1 MTKKS
6 DAPAIR
12 FKGFSDAWEQR
23 KLGDIADIVGGGTPS
38 TGNQSYWDGDIDW
51 YAPAEIADQIYAN
64 SSQKKITGLGYEN
77 SSAKM
82 LPPGTVLFTSRA
94 GIGKTAI
101 LTRKGCT
108 NQGFQSIVPHRGE
121 LDSYFIFSRTEE
133 LKRYGELVGAGST
146 FVEVSGKQ
154 MAVME
159 LMMPPTMREQQTIGG
174 FFQQLDHLI
183 TLHQRKFEKLTNV
196 KKSMLEKM
204 FPQNGSSYPEIRF
217 KGFTDPWEQR
227 KLGELVDRVV
237 RKNINNE
244 STLPLTISAQ
254 YGLVDQI
261 TYFNNRVASR
271 DVSNYYLVLNGEF
284 AYNKST
290 SDGYPFGAVKRLD
303 LYEKGVLSTLY
314 IVFAPKKEQQIDSD
328 YLTVFFDT
336 DSYCIRTIGDL
347 AKTDPDFLNR
357 RLGKNGIALWQYAN
371 GNDRSRVMNADF
383 VSPVKSVGHG
393 ITTIE
398 DLENDEQV
406 WPVFLELTQDIGHK
420 LRVHKKCA
428 DGVAIH
434 IRDNTLFSKQW
445 QTALDMPT
453 QSPMLIAKAAFA
465 LFEKRYDWRNPIRS
479 VTIQA
484 INLVPQDTPRQVDLF
499 MNIEKIE
506 KAERLDQCIETI
518 RQRFGKNSIRN
529 GILFQN
535 LRMPSEKP
543 EITMPTG
550 VLC

>member
-1 MTKKS
+1 MATRVILHS
-6 DAPAIR
+6 DLNN
-12 FKGFSDAWEQR
+12 F
-23 KLGDIADIVGGGTPS
+23 
-38 TGNQSYWDGDIDW
+38 
-51 YAPAEIADQIYAN
+51 YA
-64 SSQKKITGLGYEN
+64 S
-77 SSAKM
+77 
-82 LPPGTVLFTSRA
+82 
-94 GIGKTAI
+94 
-101 LTRKGCT
+101 
-108 NQGFQSIVPHRGE
+108 
-121 LDSYFIFSRTEE
+121 
-133 LKRYGELVGAGST
+133 
-146 FVEVSGKQ
+146 VEC
-154 MAVME
+154 
-159 LMMPPTMREQQTIGG
+159 LR
-174 FFQQLDHLI
+174 
-183 TLHQRKFEKLTNV
+183 R
-196 KKSMLEKM
+196 
-204 FPQNGSSYPEIRF
+204 PEIRDKPVVVTGAKEERHGVVLAKNAAAKAAGVKTGDVYWEARQKCGSSLVEIPADF
-217 KGFTDPWEQR
+217 PEYLRYSKKVRRIYEDYTDRIEAFGIDECWLDVTASRRLFGSGVQIAETIR
-227 KLGELVDRVV
+227 RRVKEELGLTVSVGVSYNKIFAKLGSDMKKPDAVTVIPKDTFRDKIWGLPAADLLGVGRATQRV
-237 RKNINNE
+237 
-244 STLPLTISAQ
+244 L
-254 YGLVDQI
+254 
-261 TYFNNRVASR
+261 
-271 DVSNYYLVLNGEF
+271 
-284 AYNKST
+284 
-290 SDGYPFGAVKRLD
+290 
-303 LYEKGVLSTLY
+303 
-314 IVFAPKKEQQIDSD
+314 
-328 YLTVFFDT
+328 

-453 QSPMLIAKAAFA
+453 QSPMLIAKAAFT